1 MRTGP
6 LADTGGRSCTAIL
19 YCTPGFDN
27 RYYLRLSGLAL
38 LRKIERAETIRR
50 VPPPARGP
58 IDALLVARRQ

>member
-27 RYYLRLSGLAL
+27 RYYLRRSGLAL
-38 LRKIERAETIRR
+38 LLGGSGLTSST
-50 VPPPARGP
+50 
-58 IDALLVARRQ
+58 RQAWVGL